1 MEEDLIIEM
10 WDVFK
15 EYIPEKNRETAANH
29 YVDFLVGKDVDVNVL
44 EGLMGYDTHLDQAIE
59 MVIEEN
65 SEESFDED
73 GDVWKDNDDED
84 Y

>member
-1 MEEDLIIEM
+1 MEEDVIIEM

-29 YVDFLVGKDVDVNVL
+29 YVDFLVGKDVEASVL
-44 EGLMGYDTHLDQAIE
+44 EGLMGYDTHLDQAIQ

-65 SEESFDED
+65 TEESFDED
-73 GDVWKDNDDED
+73 EDVWKDNDED